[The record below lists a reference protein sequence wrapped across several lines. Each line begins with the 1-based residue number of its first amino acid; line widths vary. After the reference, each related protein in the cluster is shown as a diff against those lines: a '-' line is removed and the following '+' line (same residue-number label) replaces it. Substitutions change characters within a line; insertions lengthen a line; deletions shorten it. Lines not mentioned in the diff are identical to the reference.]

1 MLCTH
6 HAGTAS
12 FTFRFSSTP
21 NTQIFLNPSLN
32 YSFLITDCR
41 PRPESAAAGGGK
53 QTMQHAGRAGPASPA
68 GSGGS
73 ELPCMHAPRPPS
85 TSGGGA
91 ADLDILGID
100 DDWASCGGCHT
111 GDAPIPHVPPPT
123 SHDHD
128 RTGRGRPDP
137 QQSTPALH
145 HLHGIAAASY
155 GVLVHV
161 PLLASSKARILASH
175 HICEMDRS
183 TT

>member
-1 MLCTH
+1 MH
-6 HAGTAS
+6 PG
-12 FTFRFSSTP
+12 RRR
-21 NTQIFLNPSLN
+21 Q
-32 YSFLITDCR
+32 
-41 PRPESAAAGGGK
+41 AAAARRILIYWEL
-53 QTMQHAGRAGPASPA
+53 MMIGPA
-68 GSGGS
+68 
-73 ELPCMHAPRPPS
+73 
-85 TSGGGA
+85 A
-91 ADLDILGID
+91 AAVMAMLLR
-100 DDWASCGGCHT
+100 S
-111 GDAPIPHVPPPT
+111 HVPPPT

-175 HICEMDRS
+175 HIYEMDRS

>member
-41 PRPESAAAGGGK
+41 PGRKLLRRAAASS
-53 QTMQHAGRAGPASPA
+53 HAACRQ
-68 GSGGS
+68 SG
-73 ELPCMHAPRPPS
+73 PS
-85 TSGGGA
+85 TSGGGGA

-175 HICEMDRS
+175 HIYEMDRS